1 MIRYAFFDGGSKV
14 GLARSQ
20 DREGVGYAPAVYIPL
35 AAHDK
40 HELVRLV
47 IEAVND
53 LLKKD
58 E

>member
-20 DREGVGYAPAVYIPL
+20 DREGVGYAPA
-35 AAHDK
+35 AHDK